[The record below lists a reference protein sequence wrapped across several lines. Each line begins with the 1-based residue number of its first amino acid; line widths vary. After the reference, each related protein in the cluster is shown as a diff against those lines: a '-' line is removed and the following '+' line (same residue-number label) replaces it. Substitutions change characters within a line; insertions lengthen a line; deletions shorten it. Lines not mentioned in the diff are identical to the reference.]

1 MSKKLVICSKC
12 GEGSTIAEWNKAT
25 DKSFPPA
32 PGYEDAGATIDR
44 LSKKDFDKHG
54 FCVKDKPG
62 STEVTYYCCP
72 KCHKEICSDNLKMI
86 IEEVT
91 NEK

>member
-1 MSKKLVICSKC
+1 MHKTFVVCPKC
-12 GEGSTIAEWNKAT
+12 EKESTIAEWNKTT
-25 DKSFPPA
+25 DRSFPPA

-44 LSKKDFDKHG
+44 LSKKDFDKYG

-72 KCHKEICSDNLKMI
+72 KCHKEICSDGLKMI
-86 IEEVT
+86 VMEVD
-91 NEK
+91 K